1 MDLSIADLMAILILA
16 TDAVRGKGGG
26 DALCGIL
33 ETGGE
38 RKTEL
43 EKKSISENALRFS
56 SLVIDI
62 S

>member
-1 MDLSIADLMAILILA
+1 MDLSIADLMASLILA
-16 TDAVRGKGGG
+16 TGAVRGKGGG

-43 EKKSISENALRFS
+43 EKNQFLRMP
-56 SLVIDI
+56 
-62 S
+62 